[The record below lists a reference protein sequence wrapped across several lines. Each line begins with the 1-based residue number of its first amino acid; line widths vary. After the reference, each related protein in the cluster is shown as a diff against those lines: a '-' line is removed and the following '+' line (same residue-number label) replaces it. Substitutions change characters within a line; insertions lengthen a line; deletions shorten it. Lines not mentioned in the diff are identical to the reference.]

1 MQGICVY
8 VLEYMF
14 TLEKMLNTSTL
25 MCKSSKLSV
34 EHSNSGLSFS
44 YCALST
50 VYWVFWSSDQDI
62 NCIHIDYI

>member
-34 EHSNSGLSFS
+34 EHSNSGLSFH
-44 YCALST
+44 T
-50 VYWVFWSSDQDI
+50 VRLVL
-62 NCIHIDYI
+62 YIGCSGPVIRA